1 MMGVVM
7 SNTARL
13 CGIGWKEEMLY
24 RGALC
29 ERQPHL
35 GLMETAREKVPP
47 ECGHQQRD
55 STSNPE
61 VHGP

>member
-1 MMGVVM
+1 MGVVM

-24 RGALC
+24 RGALR

-35 GLMETAREKVPP
+35 GLMETAREKGPP
-47 ECGHQQRD
+47 RVWSSAEGFHF
-55 STSNPE
+55 
-61 VHGP
+61 